1 MSLLACTISHIPTPS
16 RAPTDASE
24 STPLSPEF
32 NATLPRARVRRTMSQ
47 VSSAVANSAQ
57 YWRIAGMS
65 YLKYANTCAE
75 VVRASL
81 KEPFLTQVRDRSIAQ
96 KPSHPRIN
104 VP

>member
-1 MSLLACTISHIPTPS
+1 
-16 RAPTDASE
+16 
-24 STPLSPEF
+24 
-32 NATLPRARVRRTMSQ
+32 MSQ

-81 KEPFLTQVRDRSIAQ
+81 KEPFLTQAKGRETVYYKMTKWSKGQAGESVI
-96 KPSHPRIN
+96 KEVMPK
-104 VP
+104 

>member
-1 MSLLACTISHIPTPS
+1 MYNITHSNPSLA
-16 RAPTDASE
+16 RANRLGVHT
-24 STPLSPEF
+24 SPEPRF
-32 NATLPRARVRRTMSQ
+32 NVTLLRACIRRTMSQ

-81 KEPFLTQVRDRSIAQ
+81 KEPFLTQVRDRSRKTIA
-96 KPSHPRIN
+96 
-104 VP
+104 

>member
-1 MSLLACTISHIPTPS
+1 MYNITHSNPLL
-16 RAPTDASE
+16 APTDALA
-24 STPLSPEF
+24 STPHQSPRF
-32 NATLPRARVRRTMSQ
+32 NVTLLRACIRRTMSQ

-81 KEPFLTQVRDRSIAQ
+81 KEPFLTQVRDRSRKTIA
-96 KPSHPRIN
+96 
-104 VP
+104 